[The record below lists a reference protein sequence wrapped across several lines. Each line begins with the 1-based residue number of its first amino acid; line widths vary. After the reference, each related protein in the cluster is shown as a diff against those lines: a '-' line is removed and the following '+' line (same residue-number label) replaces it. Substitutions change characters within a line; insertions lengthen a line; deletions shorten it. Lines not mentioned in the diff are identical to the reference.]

1 MATLEKI
8 KAIIKQICLG
18 FSMANKN
25 RTFGKL

>member
-8 KAIIKQICLG
+8 KAIIKQVLLG